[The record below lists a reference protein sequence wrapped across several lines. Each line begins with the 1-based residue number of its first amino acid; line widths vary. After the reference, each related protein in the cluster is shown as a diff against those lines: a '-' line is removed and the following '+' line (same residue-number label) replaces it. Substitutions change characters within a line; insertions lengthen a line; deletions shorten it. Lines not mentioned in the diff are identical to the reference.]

1 MHKYRKILLYLLAII
16 YVTLTVIELIKY
28 LALDAAI
35 YGLIYLIMSLV
46 LIFLLV
52 PTTVNYKNNYSM
64 TRFSKFMIIIVLGIF
79 NSFVLNHIV
88 FSNLNY
94 LDSSYEYLGNIKY
107 IKNVFKPIIYCILLL
122 FALRECGVYEK
133 IIKLIKKS

>member
-1 MHKYRKILLYLLAII
+1 MYKYRKILLYFLTLM
-16 YVTLTVIELIKY
+16 YVILTVIELIKY
-28 LALDAAI
+28 LALDTAV

-52 PTTVNYKNNYSM
+52 LTTINYKDNYSM

-79 NSFVLNHIV
+79 NSFILNHIV

-107 IKNVFKPIIYCILLL
+107 IKNVFKPIIYCIILLL
-122 FALRECGVYEK
+122 SIRECRVYEK

>member
-1 MHKYRKILLYLLAII
+1 MYKYRKILLYFLTLM
-16 YVTLTVIELIKY
+16 YVILTVIELIKY
-28 LALDAAI
+28 LALDTAV

-52 PTTVNYKNNYSM
+52 LTTINYKDNYSM
-64 TRFSKFMIIIVLGIF
+64 TRFSKLMIIIVLGIF
-79 NSFVLNHIV
+79 NSFILNHIV

-107 IKNVFKPIIYCILLL
+107 IKNIFKPIIYCIILL

>member
-16 YVTLTVIELIKY
+16 YVALTVIELIKY

-52 PTTVNYKNNYSM
+52 PTTVNYKNNY
-64 TRFSKFMIIIVLGIF
+64 
-79 NSFVLNHIV
+79 
-88 FSNLNY
+88 
-94 LDSSYEYLGNIKY
+94 
-107 IKNVFKPIIYCILLL
+107 
-122 FALRECGVYEK
+122 
-133 IIKLIKKS
+133 

>member
-1 MHKYRKILLYLLAII
+1 MYKYRKILLYFLTLM
-16 YVTLTVIELIKY
+16 YVILTVIELIKY
-28 LALDAAI
+28 LALDTAV

-52 PTTVNYKNNYSM
+52 LTTINYKDNYSM
-64 TRFSKFMIIIVLGIF
+64 TRFSKLMIIIVLGIF
-79 NSFVLNHIV
+79 NSFILNHIV

-107 IKNVFKPIIYCILLL
+107 IKNIFKPIIYCIILLL
-122 FALRECGVYEK
+122 SLRECRVYEK
-133 IIKLIKKS
+133 LFKLIKKS